1 MADPAYAAH
10 QMRYYCETLNIG
22 YSQPN
27 RNNIYNGGEADCSS
41 LVLRCC
47 KDAGIPTGNAYSTR
61 DMRREMIKAG
71 WQVYNGVAATKASNL
86 LPGDVLLAEGHHT
99 CMYVGNGLIGEAAI
113 DERGGIMGSAGGGQA
128 GDQTGRET
136 RVTALY
142 SFPWTHVL
150 RWPASASSSDERTD
164 GYGVIPVNGQWTT
177 RTAQRFR
184 RVMNA
189 WDYPEFFA
197 VANLARYLNSAVPA
211 ASINTLIG
219 KDQLPTDGAW
229 TSDIYKVFQYWAWN
243 WVPGM
248 PECDVWQRFA
258 RGWTFNQFVD
268 GVWGPATCA
277 VFQEAL
283 NRSWANTGRLMAKP

>member
-150 RWPASASSSDERTD
+150 RWPASASSGGKPTENTKHNDHKEHDMNLIYTKDPHGNTLYAIVSGGVAGARIIDNKYCEVSSYQRMLGDTRYAEYDFFNLLIRQAKERQND
-164 GYGVIPVNGQWTT
+164 LIK
-177 RTAQRFR
+177 
-184 RVMNA
+184 
-189 WDYPEFFA
+189 A
-197 VANLARYLNSAVPA
+197 VADTVVKT
-211 ASINTLIG
+211 IKG
-219 KDQLPTDGAW
+219 
-229 TSDIYKVFQYWAWN
+229 
-243 WVPGM
+243 
-248 PECDVWQRFA
+248 
-258 RGWTFNQFVD
+258 
-268 GVWGPATCA
+268 
-277 VFQEAL
+277 
-283 NRSWANTGRLMAKP
+283 